1 MYQVSENYL
10 AAELLPF
17 QHHKITGTIGS
28 ISFDESN
35 IVAGSFQISN
45 QCASGND
52 ILPGAVFIG
61 QLTATFTGINLTRGE
76 WRNKTITPTFYLR
89 TSADSAEYEY
99 WEPVPMGI
107 FKVKEAKHT
116 AEGVQITAYDNMC
129 KFDKTFK
136 KRRFKYT
143 DVLFHFV
150 NDICQRCHVT
160 FGMTGEEL
168 SALPNGSGNYSIY
181 GLNEEEG
188 SNDIQTYR
196 DCLSYIAQVLGCFA
210 TIDRVGQ
217 LVFRRFGTGSS
228 AVDNIGDTRR
238 IEGCSFE
245 DYSTKYT
252 GIFVNDMETGEE
264 IYYGYDEDNLED
276 MEANLEVDDQDL
288 EAESINLEN
297 EHDAGTISDADYAA
311 QAADIARRK
320 LIVMERSQWV
330 EDALEDAPEVGE
342 GAAMILGDNPFLQQS
357 DYSVRDTKRWNIV
370 REIMQIQFV
379 PFTSSIMCGSHFDL
393 GDVIEFAGGHAGT
406 TAECLLMAYDYTLN
420 AEYQMQGFGADPD
433 VANVHSLARK
443 KASVAIKDVKAT
455 DVQVTNY
462 YDASTGVEIASIA
475 VNGESKSIY
484 APYNGGQGGGYGVLA
499 YNQMALVT
507 YEVID

>member
-1 MYQVSENYL
+1 MYLVSEDYL
-10 AAELLPF
+10 ATEVKPI
-17 QHHKITGTIGS
+17 QHHKLTGTIGS

-52 ILPGAVFIG
+52 VLPGAVFIG

-76 WRNKTITPTFYLR
+76 WRNKTIIPTFSLR
-89 TSADSAEYEY
+89 TSAEDAQYEY
-99 WEPVPMGI
+99 WEPVPLGI

-160 FGMTGEEL
+160 FGMTSEEL
-168 SALPNGSGNYSIY
+168 AALPNGSGNYSIY

-217 LVFRRFGTGSS
+217 LVFRRFGTTG
-228 AVDNIGDTRR
+228 ATVDTIHDTRR
-238 IEGCSFE
+238 IDGSSFE

-252 GIFVNDMETGEE
+252 GIFVNDMESGEE
-264 IYYGYDEDNLED
+264 IYYGYDEDNLTD
-276 MEANLEVDDQDL
+276 MEANLTVDAQDL
-288 EAESINLEN
+288 ATEALNLEN
-297 EHDAGTISDADYAA
+297 EHDAGQISDADYAA
-311 QAADIARRK
+311 QSADIAARQA
-320 LIVMERSQWV
+320 IVLERTAWV
-330 EDALEDAPEVGE
+330 EDALDDAPEVGE
-342 GAAMILGDNPFLQQS
+342 GASMVLGDNPFLQQS
-357 DYSVRDTKRWNIV
+357 DYSVRDQKRWAIV
-370 REIMQIQFV
+370 REIMEIQFV
-379 PFTSSIMCGSHFDL
+379 PFTSSIMCGCHFDL
-393 GDVIEFAGGHAGT
+393 GDIIEFDGGHAGT
-406 TAECLLMAYDYTLN
+406 DAECLVMAYDYTLN

-433 VANVHSLARK
+433 MANVHSLARK

-455 DVQVTNY
+455 DVQVNNL
-462 YDASTGVEIASIA
+462 YDAQTGVEIAQIS
-475 VNGESKSIY
+475 VNGDSKSIY

-507 YEVID
+507 YEVVD